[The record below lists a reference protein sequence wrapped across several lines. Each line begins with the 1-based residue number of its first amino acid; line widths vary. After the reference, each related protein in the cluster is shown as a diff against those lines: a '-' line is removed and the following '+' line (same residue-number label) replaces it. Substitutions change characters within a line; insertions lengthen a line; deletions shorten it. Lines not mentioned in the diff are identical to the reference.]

1 MAGNIADLG
10 LVRIDDR
17 LIHGQVVANWV
28 KVLRSRR
35 IVIVDDDVAADAFM
49 QNVMRLA
56 APPGVAVEIYSVQEG
71 INVLKGDPPQANKIL
86 VLLKSP
92 QVAEQLYRSGVQFKT
107 LNVGGLGSAPG
118 RRLVFKSISM
128 SDEELAILQRLM
140 SWGVEVTLQTVPGEK
155 KVSLSS
161 LLSRL

>member
-1 MAGNIADLG
+1 MEHDIADLG

-35 IVIVDDDVAADAFM
+35 IVIVDDDVAADSFM

-56 APPGVAVEIYSVQEG
+56 APPGVTVEVYSLQEG
-71 INVLKGDPPQANKIL
+71 INVLKGKPLQADKIL

-92 QVAEQLYRSGVQFKT
+92 Q
-107 LNVGGLGSAPG
+107 AP
-118 RRLVFKSISM
+118 F
-128 SDEELAILQRLM
+128 AA
-140 SWGVEVTLQTVPGEK
+140 
-155 KVSLSS
+155 
-161 LLSRL
+161 